1 MNGHVESALYYTL
14 STVAQTLAG
23 AIGLLGAI
31 ALFALQAAASSIE
44 RAAERLSQVPHESL
58 SPLYIR
64 HLFSRRSYAELARR
78 YDEMVKPSSEISSDV
93 LVYHSALRWELQH
106 EHVIRTYFWKA
117 LLASGVVIVFAIA
130 SSALVPEIAFHPAI
144 GQLILGLAATGAAG
158 CLLLYGFL
166 LRAVIRRTPEDTL
179 RES

>member
-1 MNGHVESALYYTL
+1 MNPHVESALFYTL
-14 STVAQTLAG
+14 GAVAQTLAG

-31 ALFALQAAASSIE
+31 ALFALQAATNSIE
-44 RAAERLSQVPHESL
+44 RAAERLSQIPHDSL

-64 HLFSRRSYAELARR
+64 HLFSRRAYAELARR

-93 LVYHSALRWELQH
+93 LVYHSALRWELHH
-106 EHVIRTYFWKA
+106 EQLIRRYFWKS
-117 LLASGVVIVFAIA
+117 LLASGLVIVFSTT

-144 GQLILGLAATGAAG
+144 GQLILGLAAAGVAG

-166 LRAVIRRTPEDTL
+166 LRAVIRRTPDDVLNEP
-179 RES
+179 